1 MNINICAL
9 IKTRV
14 LFHHLWVY
22 VKVTSKLYSTYIH
35 ESKPYFSPPPLMCS
49 LEQLSYVCYT
59 KINQNV
65 IKIVNHLRACEGR
78 MCSLS
83 YVCLGWDNSAAQ
95 SGDRC
100 FSHSQNLML
109 WKNIFKIFC
118 SEKKHSQS
126 SMLWKKKKKKYLL
139 YLWWILISPHTKVL
153 AQHSEN
159 STLKR
164 GGG

>member
-1 MNINICAL
+1 MRINQNWGSISSSLSVCEGHKA
-9 IKTRV
+9 I
-14 LFHHLWVY
+14 FH
-22 VKVTSKLYSTYIH
+22 LYTIY
-35 ESKPYFSPPPLMCS
+35 SKPYLSPAIMCS

-95 SGDRC
+95 SRNRC

-109 WKNIFKIFC
+109 WKKFSKSNALKNILKVQC
-118 SEKKHSQS
+118 SERRRRKSICSIYGES
-126 SMLWKKKKKKYLL
+126 SSA
-139 YLWWILISPHTKVL
+139 LIQK
-153 AQHSEN
+153 
-159 STLKR
+159 
-164 GGG
+164 

>member
-22 VKVTSKLYSTYIH
+22 VKVTSKLYSTYIRY
-35 ESKPYFSPPPLMCS
+35 SKPYFSPAIMCS

-95 SGDRC
+95 SRDRC

-109 WKNIFKIFC
+109 WKNILKILC
-118 SEKKHSQS
+118 SEKNILKVQCSKRRRRKSICSIYGES
-126 SMLWKKKKKKYLL
+126 SSA
-139 YLWWILISPHTKVL
+139 LIQK
-153 AQHSEN
+153 
-159 STLKR
+159 
-164 GGG
+164 